1 MPKRQRPYYEGENYI
16 TKRRRYDGVSESR
29 ADALATENERNL
41 TLLKMEVEIL
51 RAQVTILRREIKQLR
66 PAVPKGTIKE
76 NRNFWLM

>member
-1 MPKRQRPYYEGENYI
+1 M
-16 TKRRRYDGVSESR
+16 SESR

-76 NRNFWLM
+76 NRNCSLM